1 LLFRSA
7 PEVTFAPLPVFVR
20 GGKQYKRIEPDF
32 VIIKDG
38 IVMIVEVDG
47 VAFHNESPQE
57 AHDRLTMLVHE
68 GVHVERV
75 NAKECETPESAK
87 RCAEKILGI
96 ITKLKTNK

>member
-1 LLFRSA
+1 MSA
-7 PEVTFAPLPVFVR
+7 PEIELYRALKAIGVTFAPLPVFVR

-57 AHDRLTMLVHE
+57 AHERLIDA
-68 GVHVERV
+68 R
-75 NAKECETPESAK
+75 
-87 RCAEKILGI
+87 IQ
-96 ITKLKTNK
+96 